1 MRVNSFVHNM
11 FTIFCLRCPWGNV
24 VESLTKGGVN
34 VGYKIKWIEDNL
46 GISRKSIRTYEAKG
60 LIPPNLDGKTRVFP
74 DEEIG
79 WLWTIKVFQ
88 GMGYSLQEIS
98 ELFKH
103 RDWNNAEY
111 TDSISEKIR
120 ELEKKRMELDQLIS
134 YAKMVLFTGRIPY
147 QPIEMGNMTIREFQK
162 KSVEKWNLQMLPQ
175 IEAMSTGKM
184 STDANEEFAKMY
196 PGFLEN
202 FFRIKID
209 DFLEMDALQ
218 KAIIKRVDQGPDA
231 LEVQLLVQ
239 ILYDCLRE
247 IATAINLSPR
257 QFGRIYSSSLMEG
270 QVGVLNQERYLAD
283 LKIILTAFEP
293 IALSVTFGQLSIPY
307 WHFCIYDEIMNWQ
320 E

>member
-11 FTIFCLRCPWGNV
+11 FTTFRLRCPWGNV

-60 LIPPNLDGKTRVFP
+60 LIPPNLDGKTRVFS

-111 TDSISEKIR
+111 TDSISQKIR

-147 QPIEMGNMTIREFQK
+147 QPIEMGNMTIQEFQK
-162 KSVEKWNLQMLPQ
+162 KSVEKWNLQMFPQ

-196 PGFLEN
+196 PG
-202 FFRIKID
+202 
-209 DFLEMDALQ
+209 FLEMDALQ

-270 QVGVLNQERYLAD
+270 QVGVLNQERYGTENCRFLAD
-283 LKIILTAFEP
+283 AVAIFGGFENY
-293 IALSVTFGQLSIPY
+293 IDSV
-307 WHFCIYDEIMNWQ
+307 
-320 E
+320 